1 MEALNAEYGKA
12 LDPVSAAFAP
22 QVWGEYENGGLRLEI
37 QPKVAPQVTVEAPAD
52 DEGGVLFSVFETA
65 SREADG
71 TDGAGW
77 LLSIGKVDEARTHE
91 MLCGDMSGTE
101 LFAKD
106 GDGQHYVSYFPTDVR
121 YTRAST
127 EQMQQDPKIWSAL
140 CGWADRAYE
149 RFAKINGLE
158 AVSFGNSPVDFSLA
172 RAAWAEGVNAT
183 LSTAEYGPLAVEGT
197 DGTPYAEFLIK
208 NRFLTADSS
217 EKPDGESVE
226 LAFPDEDLR
235 LDFYFAPGGYV
246 SVMSGEEEMQ
256 YQTLSPDEPVSV
268 ADAMLGRYYD
278 AAELAGVREADTA
291 LDAFPG
297 VWAEKAAGRGML
309 TVEKS
314 LAPGKIRLTLI
325 WPQNA
330 DELCRWELL
339 ASLGRDR
346 LAYEDGVKYRTE
358 TDEDGDEWTVEE
370 SSSESGFFYLNGDG
384 ELCWHDESAGS
395 GEDSAF
401 VRAD

>member
-37 QPKVAPQVTVEAPAD
+37 QPKVAPQVTVETPAD

-309 TVEKS
+309 TVEK
-314 LAPGKIRLTLI
+314 
-325 WPQNA
+325 
-330 DELCRWELL
+330 
-339 ASLGRDR
+339 ASPRARSVSRSSGR
-346 LAYEDGVKYRTE
+346 RTP
-358 TDEDGDEWTVEE
+358 T
-370 SSSESGFFYLNGDG
+370 SSA
-384 ELCWHDESAGS
+384 AGS
-395 GEDSAF
+395 CWPPWAGTGWPMKTA
-401 VRAD
+401 